1 MKLERMHRRLAVLMA
16 LSALIA
22 LAGGAGTISPSVP
35 GAAAGLLLAL
45 IWQPRAQVGALLDR
59 LWLIAA
65 LLLVGR
71 AVLAILGGAGI
82 GVGPWI
88 DLLLILLVA
97 EALRPLPAL
106 NDARLYGLSFA
117 LMIAATAYRPG
128 LVFAFAFAGYVI
140 FGTVA
145 MMVGFMRR
153 QAEQHGVA
161 RLTLRRP
168 VLYVTAALSLV
179 TLFTAGSVF
188 LLFPRV
194 AGGWMARD
202 TGTGAS
208 VAGFG
213 SDVSLA
219 EHGSEIQTNDE
230 VALRIEFRGRV
241 PEETAALHWRGK
253 SFDHFDGTQ
262 WAVSPDL
269 PRSGVAPDAYAMRWR
284 GRTIDYEVFSAP
296 MRQRVLFGLHPL
308 IDVRPRTE
316 FYPYTTRSGDA
327 TYRGDGAPIYLAR
340 SKVAQPPAAQLRRAS
355 VGATPGAR
363 YYLQLPD
370 LPRRIHALAD
380 SLTRE
385 MPTRYDKTRA
395 VERWLREEF
404 AYTRE
409 LPPTALDAS
418 LDAFLFER
426 RAGHCEYFSSA
437 MVVLLRAAGIPARN
451 VTGFLGGEWNEFGQY
466 LLVRQDR
473 AHSWVEVWFPSYGW
487 VQFDPTPAEAGVPI
501 GNDGAFAAAG
511 LFLDGLQHRWEKWV
525 LDYNLQRQMD
535 IVDRVSEFFSTNRE
549 APSGVVDREIS
560 WQRLFAG
567 VMLAG
572 LLALAIALLRGL
584 ASGRGAQTEASRIY
598 LSLRRAY
605 ARKGFA
611 DDDGEPPLGF
621 LARLRTAGAPGAE
634 PAGRL
639 VDIYLKIRFGE
650 RPLTD
655 GARAQ
660 MRAALKEARKEL
672 TRPPSSGLP
681 SKLHTRPKPT

>member
-1 MKLERMHRRLAVLMA
+1 MKLERLHRTLAVLMA

-45 IWQPRAQVGALLDR
+45 IWQPRTQVGALLDR

-65 LLLVGR
+65 LLLVVR
-71 AVLAILGGAGI
+71 AILTILGGAGI
-82 GVGPWI
+82 GVAPWI

-117 LMIAATAYRPG
+117 LMIASTAYRPG
-128 LVFAFAFAGYVI
+128 LVFALAFAGYVV

-168 VLYVTAALSLV
+168 VLYLTAALSIV
-179 TLFTAGSVF
+179 TLLTAGSVF

-230 VALRIEFRGRV
+230 VALRIEFTGRV
-241 PEETAALHWRGK
+241 PDDLAALHWRGK

-262 WAVSPDL
+262 WAASPGL
-269 PRSGVAPDAYAMRWR
+269 PRTGVAPDAYALRWR
-284 GRTIDYEVFSAP
+284 GRTIDYEVFSAS
-296 MRQRVLFGLHPL
+296 MKERVLFGLHPL
-308 IDVRPRTE
+308 LDVRPRTE
-316 FYPYTTRSGDA
+316 FYPYMTRSGDA
-327 TYRGDGAPIYLAR
+327 AYRGDGAPIYLAR
-340 SKVAQPPAAQLRRAS
+340 SKAAQPPATELRRAN
-355 VGATPGAR
+355 VGVTPGAR

-370 LPRRIHALAD
+370 LPQRIHALAD
-380 SLTRE
+380 SLTRD
-385 MPTRYDKTRA
+385 MPTRYDKTLA
-395 VERWLREEF
+395 VERWLREDF

-487 VQFDPTPAEAGVPI
+487 VQFDPTPAEASEPF
-501 GNDGAFAAAG
+501 GNERMFAAAG

-535 IVDRVSEFFSTNRE
+535 IVEQVSDFFSTNRE
-549 APSGVVDREIS
+549 TPSGAVDRDFS

-567 VMLAG
+567 LMLAG
-572 LLALAIALLRGL
+572 LVALAIALLRGI
-584 ASGRGAQTEASRIY
+584 AAGKGALTEASRMY
-598 LSLRRAY
+598 LALRRAY
-605 ARKGFA
+605 ARAGLA
-611 DDDGEPPLGF
+611 EEDGDAPLGF
-621 LARLRTAGAPGAE
+621 LAQLRAAGAPGTE

-639 VDIYLKIRFGE
+639 VDHYLKTRFGE
-650 RPLTD
+650 RPMTD
-655 GARAQ
+655 TARAQ
-660 MRAALKEARKEL
+660 MRDALEEVRAALARPA
-672 TRPPSSGLP
+672 RRAP
-681 SKLHTRPKPT
+681 R